1 MSGMNQWCFADVAD
15 ASMVSQKFRRFWG
28 RIDKR
33 MLTSMHG
40 WYKILNFI
48 MTENEIS
55 YKIRGILFDIY
66 NKLGPGLFESVYEEI
81 LCHEL
86 ARKKIAFS
94 RQKALPVRWKT
105 LKLDH
110 GFRADIIVENK
121 VIIELKSIESLSEI
135 HTKQLLTYLGLSGL
149 KLGLLV
155 NFNATPLTIK
165 RLVNKL

>member
-1 MSGMNQWCFADVAD
+1 
-15 ASMVSQKFRRFWG
+15 
-28 RIDKR
+28 
-33 MLTSMHG
+33 
-40 WYKILNFI
+40 

-55 YKIRGILFDIY
+55 YKIRGVLFEIY
-66 NKLGPGLFESVYEEI
+66 NSLGPGLFESVYEEI

-86 ARKKIAFS
+86 SMKNIYFT
-94 RQKALPVRWKT
+94 RQKSLPVIWKT

-135 HTKQLLTYLGLSGL
+135 HTKQLLTYLGVSGL

-155 NFNATPLTIK
+155 NFNAVPLTIK
-165 RLVNKL
+165 RFVNKL

>member
-1 MSGMNQWCFADVAD
+1 
-15 ASMVSQKFRRFWG
+15 
-28 RIDKR
+28 
-33 MLTSMHG
+33 
-40 WYKILNFI
+40 

-55 YKIRGILFDIY
+55 YKIRGILFEIY
-66 NKLGPGLFESVYEEI
+66 NSLGPGLFESIYEEI

-86 ARKKIAFS
+86 SRKNIYFT
-94 RQKALPVRWKT
+94 RQKSLPVIWKT

-135 HTKQLLTYLGLSGL
+135 HTKQLLTYLGVSGL

-155 NFNATPLTIK
+155 NFNAVPLTIK
-165 RLVNKL
+165 RFANKL